1 MKKNLIFELIP
12 FLLHLKYKANG
23 FSYMKIYKMRGRIL
37 LLEVI
42 DPAYICWTHSL
53 FLLVLLCLI
62 GKLNSASLCFH
73 CVPMSACLHLNLWGT
88 GGGWNIWERG
98 KFGISFSSFKGF
110 QGCWQHFLPPL
121 SARWTKD
128 LESIIMASFLCFSNT
143 PLPIPRLPTVGG
155 EIYLF
160 FLL

>member
-62 GKLNSASLCFH
+62 GKLNSASLCSH

-88 GGGWNIWERG
+88 GGGWNIWERE
-98 KFGISFSSFKGF
+98 I
-110 QGCWQHFLPPL
+110 WHFLLFIQGFPGVLAALPASTFCQVNQRPGIHHHGLL
-121 SARWTKD
+121 S
-128 LESIIMASFLCFSNT
+128 LFLQHAAANS
-143 PLPIPRLPTVGG
+143 
-155 EIYLF
+155 
-160 FLL
+160 